1 MEILVKPIRF
11 RHCGPA
17 RVALLAT
24 ALWALGAARAPSLAA
39 GVYSEDAV
47 KAAFL
52 YRFAG
57 YVEWP
62 ATAASADS
70 FTIAVL
76 RADAVAEELERFLP
90 GHQVGGRPVRVHVI
104 KNIKELDD
112 AQMLYVGPALQDNLH
127 SLLAPLGKRAVLV
140 VTDDEHGLE
149 RGGMINFLSV
159 DRRIRFEVS
168 LLASDRAGLKI
179 SAELLSVAARVEGG
193 RLRSEAG
200 CVSNAEMDVRGLF
213 CLSTVAAR

>member
-1 MEILVKPIRF
+1 MEILVKPIRV
-11 RHCGPA
+11 RHFDPA
-17 RVALLAT
+17 RLALLAA
-24 ALWALGAARAPSLAA
+24 ALCTLSAAAAPSLAA

-62 ATAASADS
+62 STAASS
-70 FTIAVL
+70 EPFTIAVL
-76 RADAVAEELERFLP
+76 RADAVAEELQRFLP
-90 GHQVGGRPVRVHVI
+90 GRLVGGRAVRVRVI
-104 KNIKELDD
+104 KSIQELDD
-112 AQMLYVGPALQDNLH
+112 AQMLYIGPALQDSLH
-127 SLLAPLGKRAVLV
+127 SLLARLGKRAVLV
-140 VTDDEHGLE
+140 VTDDEHGLA
-149 RGGMINFLSV
+149 RGGMINFISV

-200 CVSNAEMDVRGLF
+200 CESNAEMDEKGLF